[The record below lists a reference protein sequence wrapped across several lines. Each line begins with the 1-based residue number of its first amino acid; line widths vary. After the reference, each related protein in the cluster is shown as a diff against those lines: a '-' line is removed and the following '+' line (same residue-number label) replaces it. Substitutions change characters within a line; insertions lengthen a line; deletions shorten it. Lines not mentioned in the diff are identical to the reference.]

1 MKLPLAT
8 LMTRPLAI
16 VALLLAAG
24 VIAFMLY
31 FHSLE
36 QQLPPESK
44 SIIQYEFAA
53 TPHTATDMFT
63 TWQADGQAVIR
74 WSLYIDFPFMPVYAF
89 AFAAATLLAARAAR
103 GRLLAWGVWM
113 LRAPFGAWAFDI
125 LENIGL
131 LVALSRPDNPS
142 GLALAVSA
150 GSATLK
156 FS

>member
-36 QQLPPESK
+36 QQLPPDSK

-74 WSLYIDFPFMPVYAF
+74 WSLYIDFAFMPVYGLCLCGGHLAGG
-89 AFAAATLLAARAAR
+89 AGRSWPAADL
-103 GRLLAWGVWM
+103 GRVDA
-113 LRAPFGAWAFDI
+113 
-125 LENIGL
+125 
-131 LVALSRPDNPS
+131 
-142 GLALAVSA
+142 
-150 GSATLK
+150 
-156 FS
+156 